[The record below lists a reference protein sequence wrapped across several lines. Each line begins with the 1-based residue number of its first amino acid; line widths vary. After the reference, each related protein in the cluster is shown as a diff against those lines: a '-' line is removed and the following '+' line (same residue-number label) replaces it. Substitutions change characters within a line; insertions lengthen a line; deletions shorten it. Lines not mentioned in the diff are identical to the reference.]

1 MSSADGLENIPESCN
16 AVLLVPYCLEV
27 LLGKLA
33 DEPQV
38 KIVAKG

>member
-16 AVLLVPYCLEV
+16 AILLVPCCFEEP
-27 LLGKLA
+27 LGKLA
-33 DEPQV
+33 EEPQV